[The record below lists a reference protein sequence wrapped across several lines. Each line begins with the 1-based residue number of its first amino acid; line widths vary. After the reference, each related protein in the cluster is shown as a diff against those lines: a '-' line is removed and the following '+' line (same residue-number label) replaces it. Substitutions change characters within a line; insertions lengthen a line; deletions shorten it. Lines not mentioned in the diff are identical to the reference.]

1 MSKADIRNELTLAL
15 ANYAGVVT
23 ICPPAPNGKTVSKA
37 KTSRKVFKKSY
48 EPSIRPRQN
57 WDTIA
62 VPHESRLYKGYR
74 ECKSI

>member
-15 ANYAGVVT
+15 ANFAGTVT
-23 ICPPAPNGKTVSKA
+23 ICPPAPNGKPVSKA
-37 KTSRKVFKKSY
+37 KESRKKFRESY
-48 EPSIRPRQN
+48 EPNIRPRQN

-74 ECKSI
+74 DCKAN